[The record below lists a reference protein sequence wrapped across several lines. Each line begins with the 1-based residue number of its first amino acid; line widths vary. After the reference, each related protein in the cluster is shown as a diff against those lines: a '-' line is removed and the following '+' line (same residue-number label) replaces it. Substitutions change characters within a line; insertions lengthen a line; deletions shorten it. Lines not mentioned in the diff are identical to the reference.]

1 MGTREYLL
9 DKATKEGKLEGR
21 LEGKL
26 EGRLEERT
34 KAEAEKLADKKA
46 SARKMLENGFEVALI
61 SDIIGLS
68 ISEVEDLK

>member
-21 LEGKL
+21 LE
-26 EGRLEERT
+26 ERA
-34 KAEAEKLADKKA
+34 KAEADKKA
-46 SARKMLENGFEVALI
+46 SARKMLQNGFDVALI

-68 ISEVEDLK
+68 VSEVEKLK